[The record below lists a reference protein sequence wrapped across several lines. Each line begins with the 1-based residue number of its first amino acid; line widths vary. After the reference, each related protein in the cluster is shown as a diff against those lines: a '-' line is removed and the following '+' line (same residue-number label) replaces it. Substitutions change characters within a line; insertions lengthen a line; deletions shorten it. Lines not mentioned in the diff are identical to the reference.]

1 MTEDEAREFMRAEIA
16 RQLKDSGRVL
26 VVAPA
31 AVIRKD
37 YQQRAVER
45 LLERVEALGE
55 AEREAFRF
63 MLGQERLVSVGD
75 LSKALSGYVG
85 GAAQVRWVERQGSRP
100 RVREWVESEL
110 APHGPDVEE
119 IEAVWRAVLGRI
131 AGEAVLV

>member
-1 MTEDEAREFMRAEIA
+1 VVLPLDALTTMTAIV
-16 RQLKDSGRVL
+16 GR
-26 VVAPA
+26 
-31 AVIRKD
+31 RG

-85 GAAQVRWVERQGSRP
+85 GAAQVRWGTAQKNLLKAGLIDTVERQGSRP